1 MKKYRLIIFDLDG
14 TLVNSLPYH
23 LLAFKR
29 LFEKNKIKIDY
40 SDIKE
45 NMGLSTEN
53 ILRLLK
59 RKYRFKES
67 VKKLHEERR
76 KYYAEVVYHKDIVFP
91 GIKNI
96 LRKLKSK
103 YKIAIATGSSRVTLS
118 NSIGPNF
125 LDLFDLVSTIDDVK
139 KGKPHPEQL
148 LSIAKKLKIKSAD
161 CLMIGDS
168 FYDGLTAKN
177 AKMDFIGVLTGY
189 TPKKDLLKQ
198 NPQTVLKSLN
208 DLPKFL

>member
-1 MKKYRLIIFDLDG
+1 MKKYQLIIFDLDG

-23 LLAFKR
+23 LLAFKK
-29 LFEKNKIKIDY
+29 LFEKNKIKINY
-40 SDIKE
+40 ADIEE

-67 VKKLHEERR
+67 VKKLHDERR
-76 KYYAEVVYHKDIVFP
+76 KYYAEVVLHKDIVFP
-91 GIKNI
+91 GIKNM
-96 LRKLKSK
+96 LRKLRSK
-103 YKIAIATGSSRVTLS
+103 YKIAIATGSSRVTLGH
-118 NSIGPNF
+118 SIGQNF
-125 LDLFDLVSTIDDVK
+125 RDLFDFVSTIDDVK
-139 KGKPHPEQL
+139 KGKPNPEQL
-148 LSIAKKLKIKSAD
+148 LFIARKLKVKPSV

-198 NPQTVLKSLN
+198 NPQTVLKSLK
-208 DLPKFL
+208 DLAKFI